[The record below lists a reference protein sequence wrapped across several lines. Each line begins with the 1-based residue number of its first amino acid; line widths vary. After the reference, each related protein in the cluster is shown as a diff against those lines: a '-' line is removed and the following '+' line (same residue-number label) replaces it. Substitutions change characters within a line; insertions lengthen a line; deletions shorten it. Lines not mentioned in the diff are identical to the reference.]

1 MATANNGT
9 SNSSRNGSGR
19 TGTGKSATGRTATG
33 RTSSGNT
40 STAGKKK
47 LTKKQKARKKRKKM
61 LLFGLEALVLVV
73 LVVALFII
81 QKADKVEK
89 TELDDIVVNEG
100 VGKVDT
106 SGNVEMND
114 ISSAHMEGY
123 RNIALFGVDSR
134 KGALG
139 KGTLSDTIMI
149 ASINEKTK
157 EVKLVSVFRDTYLNI
172 DGDSS
177 YNKANSAYS
186 KGGPEQAINMLNRNL
201 DLNISDF
208 VTVGFSGVVD
218 TVDAL
223 GGVTI
228 DVDDVELTHLNNYQI
243 GTAEALGRDYTKL
256 KGTGMQNLDGIQA
269 TSYCRIRYTKGDD
282 FKRAERQREV
292 VQAIADEAKKA
303 SPKTLNKIAN
313 SVFPQTA
320 TSLEL
325 QEILDLIGDL
335 PDYTIVS
342 SDGFPFEDYRA
353 TGKIGAK
360 GSCVIPADLQT
371 NVSELHKFLFG
382 AEDYVPST
390 TVQEYS
396 ARISQDTGK

>member
-172 DGDSS
+172 NGDSS

-243 GTAEALGRDYTKL
+243 GTAEALGRDYSKL

-335 PDYTIVS
+335 PDYTIVD
-342 SDGFPFEDYRA
+342 SDGFPFEEYRA
-353 TGKIGAK
+353 TGKIGSK

-371 NVSELHKFLFG
+371 NVTELHKFLFG
-382 AEDYVPST
+382 ATDYVPST